1 MNASPVLR
9 HRRRGFGLVEH
20 LVVIAIIAI
29 LIGMLLPAVQKVREA
44 ASRAQSSSNL
54 RQLGIGIQDVAEDV
68 DASRQEMVQSLIDM
82 LQQQEVDAEALHK
95 VQVDFRVHEAEIA
108 SLIAEL
114 EAVAKENQQLTRK
127 DRQLLQQG
135 INALADL
142 GGAIHRLEILI
153 GLLLPKDATPEPA

>member
-1 MNASPVLR
+1 MNAPLVLR
-9 HRRRGFGLVEH
+9 YRRRGFGLVEH

-29 LIGMLLPAVQKVREA
+29 LIGMLVPAVQKVREA

-82 LQQQEVDAEALHK
+82 LQQQEVDAEALGK
-95 VQVDFRVHEAEIA
+95 VQVEFRVHEAEIA

-114 EAVAKENQQLTRK
+114 EAKENQQLTRK